1 MSVVSQPICACE
13 NLEGRVVSLSAE
25 GGVLLVADQTST
37 HLEDWNRRLAA
48 FEESQRV
55 RGLKRIASR
64 MRRNKLL
71 LIGTALAIIVLFAG
85 ILGPWI
91 SGVDPTAQ
99 SFQDTHL
106 PPGSEGHIL
115 GTDGLG
121 RDMAVR
127 LFLGLRVSLI
137 VAAGVTALALVVG
150 IVLGM
155 VGGFLGGWA
164 DRSVRGVVDFIWGFP
179 LILVAVLFA
188 GSLGKGLVPVILA
201 VGLVNTAAI
210 ARVVR
215 GEVLALSEKEFIEA
229 AHAGGISTFRIMW
242 RHIFPNILAVA
253 FVLASYYVA
262 VAVIAEAA
270 LSFIGLGAQPPI
282 PSLGQMV
289 ADGRNFLRLNHWE
302 STLPG
307 IAIVILVLS
316 VSLIGDGLRD
326 VFDPRLRHEAKGVD
340 ED

>member
-1 MSVVSQPICACE
+1 LVVE
-13 NLEGRVVSLSAE
+13 R
-25 GGVLLVADQTST
+25 TST

-48 FEESQRV
+48 FEESQHV
-55 RGLKRIASR
+55 SGLMRIVSQ
-64 MRRNKLL
+64 MRRNKMLL
-71 LIGTALAIIVLFAG
+71 LGIALAFVVLVAG

-91 SGVDPTAQ
+91 SGVDPNAQ
-99 SFQDTHL
+99 SFKDTHL
-106 PPGSEGHIL
+106 PPGSEGYLL

-121 RDMAVR
+121 RDLAVR

-155 VGGFLGGWA
+155 VAGFLGGWA
-164 DRSVRGVVDFIWGFP
+164 DRSVRGIVDFIWGFP

-188 GSLGKGLVPVILA
+188 GSLGKGLIPVILA

-215 GEVLALSEKEFIEA
+215 GEVLALSKKEFIEA
-229 AHAGGISTFRIMW
+229 AHAGGLSTFRIMW

-253 FVLASYYVA
+253 LVLASYYVA

-270 LSFIGLGAQPPI
+270 LSFIGLGAQPPT

-340 ED
+340 DD

>member
-1 MSVVSQPICACE
+1 
-13 NLEGRVVSLSAE
+13 
-25 GGVLLVADQTST
+25 LVAEQKST
-37 HLEDWNRRLAA
+37 HLDDWNRRLAEY
-48 FEESQRV
+48 EESQHV
-55 RGLKRIASR
+55 GGLKRILAR

-71 LIGTALAIIVLFAG
+71 LLGSTLGLLVLGAG
-85 ILGPWI
+85 VLGPWI
-91 SGVDPTAQ
+91 SGADYTAQ
-99 SFQDTHL
+99 NFQKTHL
-106 PPGSEGHIL
+106 PPGSEGYLL
-115 GTDGLG
+115 GSDGLG
-121 RDMAVR
+121 RDIAVR
-127 LFLGLRVSLI
+127 LFMGLRVSLI
-137 VAAGVTALALVVG
+137 VAAGVTALALVAG

-155 VGGFLGGWA
+155 MGGFLGGWT
-164 DRSVRGVVDFIWGFP
+164 DRGIRGVVDFVWGFP

-188 GSLGKGLVPVILA
+188 GGLGEGLFPVILA

-229 AHAGGISTFRIMW
+229 AQAGGLSTYRIMW
-242 RHIFPNILAVA
+242 RHIFPNILAPA

-270 LSFIGLGAQPPI
+270 LSFIGLGAQPPT

-307 IAIVILVLS
+307 ITIVILVLS

-326 VFDPRLRHEAKGVD
+326 VFDPRLRHEAKGID
-340 ED
+340 EE